1 MTIKSIK
8 PVFAYRFLFLF
19 LDGCIFHP
27 NNFIVSHILATKAYI
42 GYNKTIMETG
52 NAKNTIDLLQKFL
65 AAEVAGRDLYLEQA
79 KTLKDP
85 DLVQALKSFAST
97 ETGHIVN
104 IRDKITE
111 LGGTPLTVHAIK
123 DVQKGVADASHQV
136 AAPLDM
142 LRIDLKIEE
151 NAINDYTAGL
161 ELIEDPGVRALIE
174 NNLAEEIH
182 HSLYLTKKINDI
194 LESTKAR
201 IGAIKGI
208 EKPGG
213 KEPSEIFGAA
223 VEVGSIRLHRTWL
236 EMSMSGLIAGMNVT
250 FGIIASSYVAG
261 STAPFV
267 GPNIAKILGALFF
280 PIGFMFLM
288 IGKSELFT
296 ENFLVPVTAVIAR
309 KGKIRSLLKLWSLT
323 LAGNMAGIFIFA
335 VVIAGSLNQIVPSFV
350 IGHIHGV
357 AESYMH
363 RPPFVMVLSAVFA
376 GWLITLMTWLLIA
389 STGTLA
395 RIFIIWTVGFL
406 IYLNSFSHIVVASS
420 EILIAINTGS
430 DISFLSWLE
439 TYVPWTIAGNM
450 IGGLFFVTILQYLQI
465 LHSTSASEVHRFE
478 SSHELSMLSGS
489 SSKYMEEVE
498 NIEDTL

>member
-1 MTIKSIK
+1 MTDLYLKNDERESGSSSGHSK
-8 PVFAYRFLFLF
+8 
-19 LDGCIFHP
+19 
-27 NNFIVSHILATKAYI
+27 NTKAVQD
-42 GYNKTIMETG
+42 TI
-52 NAKNTIDLLQKFL
+52 ALLQKYL
-65 AAEVAGRDLYLEQA
+65 AAEVAGRDLYVEQA

-85 DLVQALKSFAST
+85 ILVQALKSFAST
-97 ETGHIVN
+97 ESGHIIN
-104 IRDKITE
+104 IREKITE
-111 LGGTPLTVHAIK
+111 LGGTPNTLNSIREA
-123 DVQKGVADASHQV
+123 QKGVSEASHQV
-136 AAPLDM
+136 SAPLDM

-161 ELIEDPGVRALIE
+161 EVIDDLGVRALIE

-182 HSLYLTKKINDI
+182 HSLYLSKRINEI
-194 LESTKAR
+194 LETAKAR

-213 KEPSEIFGAA
+213 KEASEIFKAS
-223 VEVGSIRLHRTWL
+223 VEVGQARLKRSWL

-261 STAPFV
+261 ATAPLV
-267 GPNIAKILGALFF
+267 GANVAKILGALFF

-296 ENFLVPVTAVIAR
+296 ENFLVPVTAVIAKR
-309 KGKIRSLLKLWSLT
+309 GGILELLKLWSLT
-323 LAGNMAGIFIFA
+323 LIGNMAGIFIFA
-335 VVIAGSLNQIVPSFV
+335 LVIAGSLNQIVPSFV
-350 IGHIHGV
+350 VNHIHGV
-357 AESYMH
+357 ANSYMD
-363 RPPFVMVLSAVFA
+363 RTPFVMILSAIFA

-389 STGTLA
+389 SSGTLA
-395 RIFIIWTVGFL
+395 RIFIIWVVGFM

-430 DISFLSWLE
+430 HISYISWLYS
-439 TYVPWTIAGNM
+439 YVPLTLVGNM

-465 LHSTSASEVHRFE
+465 LHSAPTVPDEHFSAS
-478 SSHELSMLSGS
+478 SYELDMMGGGNGRA
-489 SSKYMEEVE
+489 KYDAMENVE

>member
-1 MTIKSIK
+1 MLYNKKMTDLYLNTAVNESGLNKSIDIK
-8 PVFAYRFLFLF
+8 
-19 LDGCIFHP
+19 D
-27 NNFIVSHILATKAYI
+27 
-42 GYNKTIMETG
+42 TIS
-52 NAKNTIDLLQKFL
+52 LLQKYL
-65 AAEVAGRDLYLEQA
+65 ATEVAGRDLYLEQA

-85 DLVQALKSFAST
+85 ILVQALKSFAST
-97 ETGHIVN
+97 ESGHIIN
-104 IRDKITE
+104 LREKIEE
-111 LGGTPLTVHAIK
+111 LGGTPKSINEIREA
-123 DVQKGVADASHQV
+123 QKGVSDASHQI

-161 ELIEDPGVRALIE
+161 ELIEDPGVRALLE

-182 HSLYLTKKINDI
+182 HSLYLSKRINEI

-201 IGAIKGI
+201 IGAVKGI

-213 KEPSEIFGAA
+213 KEPSEIFKAA
-223 VEVGSIRLHRTWL
+223 VEVGKARLTRSWL

-250 FGIIASSYVAG
+250 FGIIASSFVAG
-261 STAPFV
+261 ATAPYV
-267 GPNIAKILGALFF
+267 GPNISKIFGALFF

-296 ENFLVPVTAVIAR
+296 ENFLVPVTAVIAK
-309 KGKIRSLLKLWSLT
+309 KGKIINLLKLWSLT
-323 LAGNMAGIFIFA
+323 LIGNMAGIFIFA
-335 VVIAGSLNQIVPSFV
+335 LVIASSLNQIVPSFV
-350 IGHIHGV
+350 VNHIHGV
-357 AESYMH
+357 ANNYMN
-363 RPPFVMVLSAVFA
+363 RTPFVMVLSAIFA

-389 STGTLA
+389 SNGTLA
-395 RIFIIWTVGFL
+395 RIFIIWVVGFM

-430 DISFLSWLE
+430 HISYLPWLY
-439 TYVPWTIAGNM
+439 TYVPLTIIGNM

-465 LHSTSASEVHRFE
+465 LHATSVPDETF
-478 SSHELSMLSGS
+478 S
-489 SSKYMEEVE
+489 SSYELDMVSRGNSKKTNDVE

>member
-1 MTIKSIK
+1 MTDLYLKSGVNESGLKKSIDIK
-8 PVFAYRFLFLF
+8 
-19 LDGCIFHP
+19 D
-27 NNFIVSHILATKAYI
+27 
-42 GYNKTIMETG
+42 TI
-52 NAKNTIDLLQKFL
+52 NLLQKYL
-65 AAEVAGRDLYLEQA
+65 AAEVAGRDLYMEQA

-85 DLVQALKSFAST
+85 ILVQALKSFAST
-97 ETGHIVN
+97 ESGHIIN
-104 IRDKITE
+104 IREKIEE
-111 LGGTPLTVHAIK
+111 LGGIPKPLNEIREA
-123 DVQKGVADASHQV
+123 QKGVSDASHQV
-136 AAPLDM
+136 SAPLDM

-161 ELIEDPGVRALIE
+161 ELIEDPGVRALLE

-182 HSLYLTKKINDI
+182 HSLYLSKRINEI

-201 IGAIKGI
+201 IGAIRGI

-213 KEPSEIFGAA
+213 KEPSEIFKAA
-223 VEVGSIRLHRTWL
+223 VEVGQARLTRSWL

-250 FGIIASSYVAG
+250 FGIIASSYVAAAT
-261 STAPFV
+261 SPFV

-296 ENFLVPVTAVIAR
+296 ENFLVPVTAVISK
-309 KGKIRSLLKLWSLT
+309 KGKIANLLKLWSLT
-323 LAGNMAGIFIFA
+323 LIGNMAGIFIFA
-335 VVIAGSLNQIVPSFV
+335 LVIAGSLNQIVPSFV
-350 IGHIHGV
+350 VNHIHSI
-357 AESYMH
+357 ANNYMN
-363 RPPFVMVLSAVFA
+363 RTPFVMVLSAIFA

-389 STGTLA
+389 SSGTLA
-395 RIFIIWTVGFL
+395 RIFIIWVVGFM

-430 DISFLSWLE
+430 HISYLPWLYR
-439 TYVPWTIAGNM
+439 YVPLTIIGNM

-465 LHSTSASEVHRFE
+465 LHATSVTDETLSST
-478 SSHELSMLSGS
+478 SSHELNMIGGGS
-489 SSKYMEEVE
+489 KKMNDVE

>member
-1 MTIKSIK
+1 MTDLYLKSGVNESGLKKSIDIK
-8 PVFAYRFLFLF
+8 
-19 LDGCIFHP
+19 D
-27 NNFIVSHILATKAYI
+27 
-42 GYNKTIMETG
+42 TI
-52 NAKNTIDLLQKFL
+52 NLLQKYL
-65 AAEVAGRDLYLEQA
+65 AAEVAGRDLYMEQA

-85 DLVQALKSFAST
+85 ILVQALKSFAST
-97 ETGHIVN
+97 ESGHIVN
-104 IRDKITE
+104 IREKIEE
-111 LGGTPLTVHAIK
+111 LGGIPKPLNEIREA
-123 DVQKGVADASHQV
+123 QKGVSDASHQV
-136 AAPLDM
+136 SAPLDM

-161 ELIEDPGVRALIE
+161 ELIEDPGVRALLE

-182 HSLYLTKKINDI
+182 HSLYLSKRINEI

-201 IGAIKGI
+201 IGAIRGI

-213 KEPSEIFGAA
+213 KEPSEIFKAA
-223 VEVGSIRLHRTWL
+223 VEVGQARLTRSWL

-250 FGIIASSYVAG
+250 FGIIASSYVAAA
-261 STAPFV
+261 TAPFV

-296 ENFLVPVTAVIAR
+296 ENFLVPVTAVISK
-309 KGKIRSLLKLWSLT
+309 KGKIANLLKLWSLT
-323 LAGNMAGIFIFA
+323 LIGNMAGIFIFA
-335 VVIAGSLNQIVPSFV
+335 LVIAGSLNQIVPSFV
-350 IGHIHGV
+350 VNHIHSI
-357 AESYMH
+357 ANNYMN
-363 RPPFVMVLSAVFA
+363 RTPFVMVLSAIFA

-389 STGTLA
+389 SSGTLA
-395 RIFIIWTVGFL
+395 RIFIIWVVGFL

-430 DISFLSWLE
+430 HISYLPWLYR
-439 TYVPWTIAGNM
+439 YVPLTIIGNM

-465 LHSTSASEVHRFE
+465 LHATSVTDETLSST
-478 SSHELSMLSGS
+478 SSHELNMIGGGS
-489 SSKYMEEVE
+489 KKMNDVE

>member
-1 MTIKSIK
+1 MTDLYLKNDDNESASEK
-8 PVFAYRFLFLF
+8 A
-19 LDGCIFHP
+19 H
-27 NNFIVSHILATKAYI
+27 HTKAVEDSI
-42 GYNKTIMETG
+42 
-52 NAKNTIDLLQKFL
+52 ALLQKYL
-65 AAEVAGRDLYLEQA
+65 TAEVAGRDLYTEQA

-85 DLVQALKSFAST
+85 ILVQALKSFAST
-97 ETGHIVN
+97 ESGHIIN
-104 IRDKITE
+104 IREKITE
-111 LGGTPLTVHAIK
+111 LGGTPKSLNEIREA
-123 DVQKGVADASHQV
+123 QKGVSEASHQV

-161 ELIEDPGVRALIE
+161 EIIEDPGVRALIE

-182 HSLYLTKKINDI
+182 HSLYLSKRINEI
-194 LESTKAR
+194 LETTKAR

-213 KEPSEIFGAA
+213 KEASEIFKAS
-223 VEVGSIRLHRTWL
+223 VEVGEARLKRSWL

-250 FGIIASSYVAG
+250 FGIIASSYVAAAT
-261 STAPFV
+261 SPFV
-267 GPNIAKILGALFF
+267 GINVAKILGALFF

-296 ENFLVPVTAVIAR
+296 ENFLVPVSAVIAKR
-309 KGKIRSLLKLWSLT
+309 GKIKQLLKLWSLT
-323 LAGNMAGIFIFA
+323 LIGNMAGIFIFA
-335 VVIAGSLNQIVPSFV
+335 LVIAGSLNQIVPSFV
-350 IGHIHGV
+350 VAHIHSM
-357 AESYMH
+357 ANNYMD
-363 RPPFVMVLSAVFA
+363 RTPFVMVLSAIFA

-389 STGTLA
+389 SSGTLA

-430 DISFLSWLE
+430 NISYLPWLYS
-439 TYVPWTIAGNM
+439 YVPLTIIGNM

-465 LHSTSASEVHRFE
+465 LHSTDAGSRDEGLV
-478 SSHELSMLSGS
+478 SSHQLNMAGS
-489 SSKYMEEVE
+489 DGPGSKNFENVE

>member
-1 MTIKSIK
+1 MTDLYLKSDVNESGLKKSIDIK
-8 PVFAYRFLFLF
+8 
-19 LDGCIFHP
+19 D
-27 NNFIVSHILATKAYI
+27 
-42 GYNKTIMETG
+42 TI
-52 NAKNTIDLLQKFL
+52 NLLQKYL
-65 AAEVAGRDLYLEQA
+65 AAEVAGRDLYMEQA

-85 DLVQALKSFAST
+85 ILVQALKSFAST
-97 ETGHIVN
+97 ESGHIIN
-104 IRDKITE
+104 IREKIEE
-111 LGGTPLTVHAIK
+111 LGGIPKPLNEIREA
-123 DVQKGVADASHQV
+123 QKGVSDASHQV
-136 AAPLDM
+136 SAPLDM

-161 ELIEDPGVRALIE
+161 ELIEDPGVRALLE

-182 HSLYLTKKINDI
+182 HSLYLSKRINEI

-201 IGAIKGI
+201 IGAIRGI

-213 KEPSEIFGAA
+213 KEPSEIFKAA
-223 VEVGSIRLHRTWL
+223 VEVGQARLTRSWL

-250 FGIIASSYVAG
+250 FGIIASSYVAAAT
-261 STAPFV
+261 SPFV

-296 ENFLVPVTAVIAR
+296 ENFLVPVTAVISK
-309 KGKIRSLLKLWSLT
+309 KGKIANLLKLWSLT
-323 LAGNMAGIFIFA
+323 LIGNMAGIFIFA
-335 VVIAGSLNQIVPSFV
+335 LVIAGSLNQIVPSFV
-350 IGHIHGV
+350 INHIHSI
-357 AESYMH
+357 ANNYMN
-363 RPPFVMVLSAVFA
+363 RTPFVMVLSAIFA

-389 STGTLA
+389 SSGTLA
-395 RIFIIWTVGFL
+395 RIFIIWVVGFM

-430 DISFLSWLE
+430 HISYLPWLYR
-439 TYVPWTIAGNM
+439 YVPLTIIGNM

-465 LHSTSASEVHRFE
+465 LHATSVTDETLSST
-478 SSHELSMLSGS
+478 SSHELNMIGGGS
-489 SSKYMEEVE
+489 KKMNDVE

>member
-1 MTIKSIK
+1 MTDLYLKNDERESGSSSGHSK
-8 PVFAYRFLFLF
+8 
-19 LDGCIFHP
+19 
-27 NNFIVSHILATKAYI
+27 NTKAVQD
-42 GYNKTIMETG
+42 TI
-52 NAKNTIDLLQKFL
+52 ALLQKYL
-65 AAEVAGRDLYLEQA
+65 AAEVAGRDLYVEQA

-85 DLVQALKSFAST
+85 ILVQALKSFAST
-97 ETGHIVN
+97 ESGHIIN
-104 IRDKITE
+104 IREKITE
-111 LGGTPLTVHAIK
+111 LGGTPNTLNSIREA
-123 DVQKGVADASHQV
+123 QKGVSEASHQV
-136 AAPLDM
+136 SAPLDM

-161 ELIEDPGVRALIE
+161 EVIDDLGVRALIE

-182 HSLYLTKKINDI
+182 HSLYLSKRINEI
-194 LESTKAR
+194 LETTKAR

-213 KEPSEIFGAA
+213 KEASEIFKAS
-223 VEVGSIRLHRTWL
+223 VEVGQARLKRSWL

-261 STAPFV
+261 ATAPLV
-267 GPNIAKILGALFF
+267 GANVAKILGALFF

-296 ENFLVPVTAVIAR
+296 ENFLVPVTAVIAKR
-309 KGKIRSLLKLWSLT
+309 GGILELLKLWSLT
-323 LAGNMAGIFIFA
+323 LIGNMAGIFIFA
-335 VVIAGSLNQIVPSFV
+335 LVIAGSLNQIVPSFV
-350 IGHIHGV
+350 VNHIHGV
-357 AESYMH
+357 ANSYMD
-363 RPPFVMVLSAVFA
+363 RTPFVMILSAIFA

-389 STGTLA
+389 SSGTLA
-395 RIFIIWTVGFL
+395 RIFIIWVVGFM

-430 DISFLSWLE
+430 HISYISWLYS
-439 TYVPWTIAGNM
+439 YVPLTLVGNM

-465 LHSTSASEVHRFE
+465 LHSAPTVPDEHFSAS
-478 SSHELSMLSGS
+478 SYELDMMGGGNGRA
-489 SSKYMEEVE
+489 KYDAMENVE

>member
-1 MTIKSIK
+1 MKS
-8 PVFAYRFLFLF
+8 
-19 LDGCIFHP
+19 
-27 NNFIVSHILATKAYI
+27 NNRDILGSIRRLLRINLYYI
-42 GYNKTIMETG
+42 IRIMKNAENTKTIE
-52 NAKNTIDLLQKFL
+52 LLQKYL

-79 KTLKDP
+79 ATIKNP
-85 DLVQALKSFAST
+85 DIVQVLKSFAST
-97 ETGHIVN
+97 ESGHIVN
-104 IRDKITE
+104 IREKITE

-123 DVQKGVADASHQV
+123 EMQKGVSEASHQV

-151 NAINDYTAGL
+151 NAINEYTAGL

-182 HSLYLTKKINDI
+182 HSLYLSKKINDI

-201 IGAIKGI
+201 IGAVSGV

-213 KEPSEIFGAA
+213 KEPSEIFRAA
-223 VEVGSIRLHRTWL
+223 VEVGDVRLRRTWL
-236 EMSMSGLIAGMNVT
+236 EMSMSGLIAGLNVT

-261 STAPFV
+261 SAAPLV
-267 GPNIAKILGALFF
+267 GSHMAKIFGALFF

-296 ENFLVPVTAVIAR
+296 ENFLVPVTAVIA
-309 KGKIRSLLKLWSLT
+309 KKCKIKSLLKLWSLT

-335 VVIAGSLNQIVPSFV
+335 LAIAGSLNQIVPSFV
-350 IGHIHGV
+350 LAHIHSV
-357 AESYMH
+357 AHNYMDKT
-363 RPPFVMVLSAVFA
+363 PFEMVLSAMFA

-389 STGTLA
+389 SNGTLA
-395 RIFIIWTVGFL
+395 RIFIIWVVGFL

-420 EILIAINTGS
+420 EVLIAINTGS
-430 DISFLSWLE
+430 NISFFDWFAK
-439 TYVPWTIAGNM
+439 YVPFTLIGNM

-465 LHSTSASEVHRFE
+465 LHSTSVSKNHYVFE
-478 SSHELSMLSGS
+478 SSHELSMLSNSGS
-489 SSKYMEEVE
+489 KILDGIE